1 MINLVLSHNDIEE
14 NAIGKANESSP
25 GDLLNW
31 LLHLENRGIRV
42 FEDDILKSH
51 AMLCLDIS
59 KIEELSGTL
68 DSKLTDDGLFYVD
81 NVGEEEKASE
91 EDKQSKFINDTS
103 NHFGDFGLANVKGRL
118 MFISAITLKLK
129 HGRASLARDCGLAGK
144 LTTCFDRLRPSTHN
158 PSTGIRSKSNTDDI
172 TVITCVESMCLF
184 YFNEVL
190 TKLLLFM
197 P

>member
-1 MINLVLSHNDIEE
+1 MYNRYDFFIISGCRNGTQCITTNIFHDSFLD
-14 NAIGKANESSP
+14 
-25 GDLLNW
+25 W

-91 EDKQSKFINDTS
+91 EDKHVCRSCANYEVKWQWKSKMKREKQWKE
-103 NHFGDFGLANVKGRL
+103 G
-118 MFISAITLKLK
+118 
-129 HGRASLARDCGLAGK
+129 
-144 LTTCFDRLRPSTHN
+144 
-158 PSTGIRSKSNTDDI
+158 
-172 TVITCVESMCLF
+172 
-184 YFNEVL
+184 
-190 TKLLLFM
+190 
-197 P
+197 